1 MKPRVIYHR
10 LCILLVVALPVV
22 PQAFAADSADA
33 DKSPQH
39 QVTEPTLLKVKSDD
53 KARQAADTQ
62 SDRAGSSMVIDTPQ
76 PAAEERKDDCE

>member
-1 MKPRVIYHR
+1 MKPRVIYRR

-33 DKSPQH
+33 DNFPQH
-39 QVTEPTLLKVKSDD
+39 QVTELTILEVKSGD

-62 SDRAGSSMVIDTPQ
+62 PDRAGSSMVFDTPQ
-76 PAAEERKDDCE
+76 PVAEERKDDCE